1 LEALLSSRLFVGR
14 SQASDLRRDGD
25 GINCLSHG
33 ISLIAREAVMSGK
46 WMGLVLGLGLATT
59 LVNLAILAGQIST
72 PAIARAPS
80 SGAKLLEDDDFTSG
94 LSKIIRK
101 TVRDYCTVGKRNAI
115 DC

>member
-1 LEALLSSRLFVGR
+1 
-14 SQASDLRRDGD
+14 
-25 GINCLSHG
+25 
-33 ISLIAREAVMSGK
+33 MSGK
-46 WMGLVLGLGLATT
+46 WIGLVLALGVATT
-59 LVNLAILAGQIST
+59 FLNLAILVGQNST
-72 PAIARAPS
+72 PATARAAS